1 MKILNYLNVSDLT
14 NEIRKN
20 SFPLNI
26 ILISTLIL
34 PFSLYLGPAII
45 EILIFLICVSYLC
58 IIIVKKEKIYFNNL
72 IFFFLSFYILLI
84 VSSILS
90 NYILISLKSSLLS
103 IRFAILTFAIIHV
116 SKKINC
122 FLKFF
127 FISSFLCM
135 TLLFLSGLSQFFF
148 NEDYWI
154 ISELINN
161 KSSSKSTVVT
171 GFFGEEKK
179 LGSFIARL
187 SPLII
192 GLYLFISNKEMKK
205 KINSALLYFTPLFLI
220 GFFTSERMAMFYL
233 SLTLF
238 FLLILSIKCN
248 KKNIYKIIIILM
260 LPFILFFSKINQF
273 HLTVENSYK
282 QLFDEGKINYFSKQH
297 KAFAITSIELFKKN
311 PFFGVGP
318 NNYRRECGSIKLKY
332 LENNCSTHPHNIF
345 FQLVSETGGLGFFY
359 YFIINLFFFYKIIKF
374 LFTKKNNE
382 LELFLLLPIF
392 YYMNPFFPSGNF
404 FNNWY
409 TTIGI
414 ISLPFYIYLT
424 NKKYSAK

>member
-1 MKILNYLNVSDLT
+1 MKILNYLNVSELI
-14 NEIRKN
+14 NEIKKN
-20 SFPLNI
+20 NLSANI
-26 ILISTLIL
+26 IFISSLIL
-34 PFSLYLGPAII
+34 PFSFFLGPAIM
-45 EILIFLICVSYLC
+45 EPLIFLICISYLY
-58 IIIVKKEKIYFNNL
+58 IFIVNKEKVIFNSL
-72 IFFFLSFYILLI
+72 IIFFLSFYIFLVL
-84 VSSILS
+84 SSLLS
-90 NYILISLKSSLLS
+90 NSVLISLKSSLLS
-103 IRFAILTFAIIHV
+103 IRFFVLTFAIIYI
-116 SKKINC
+116 SKKSNL

-127 FISSFLCM
+127 FISAFLCVSLM
-135 TLLFLSGLSQFFF
+135 FISGLVQFFF
-148 NEDYWI
+148 DKNYYI
-154 ISELINN
+154 VKLLTNTLPA
-161 KSSSKSTVVT
+161 KKTVVT

-205 KINSALLYFTPLFLI
+205 KINSTLLYFVPLFLM
-220 GFFTSERMAMFYL
+220 GFFTGERIAMLYL

-238 FLLILSIKCN
+238 FLCILSIKNN
-248 KKNIYKIIIILM
+248 KKNIYKLLIFLTI
-260 LPFILFFSKINQF
+260 PFILFFSGINEFQ
-273 HLTVENSYK
+273 LTVKNSYN
-282 QLFDEGKINYFSKQH
+282 QLFNEGKINYFSKQH
-297 KAFAITSIELFKKN
+297 KTYAITSIELFKKN
-311 PFFGVGP
+311 PFFGIGP
-318 NNYRRECGSIKLKY
+318 NNYRRECGTIKLKY
-332 LENNCSTHPHNIF
+332 QENNCSTHPHNIF

-374 LFTKKNNE
+374 LFAKKDNE

-409 TTIGI
+409 ATIGL